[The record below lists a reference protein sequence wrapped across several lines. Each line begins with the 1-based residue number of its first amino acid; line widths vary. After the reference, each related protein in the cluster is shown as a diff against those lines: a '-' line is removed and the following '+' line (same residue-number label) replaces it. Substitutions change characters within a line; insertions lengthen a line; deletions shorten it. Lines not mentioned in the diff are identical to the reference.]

1 MQTIYSFD
9 RETTNSCQVLKEV
22 VSVIQSVFCEHKSYS
37 TSTKYNITFVYDS
50 YLKMDPKP
58 FARRQ
63 TVSHLLFTRALNLGL
78 LEDKFKFLL
87 Q

>member
-9 RETTNSCQVLKEV
+9 RETTNSCQVLKKV
-22 VSVIQSVFCEHKSYS
+22 VSDIQSVFCEHKSYI
-37 TSTKYNITFVYDS
+37 TSTKYNVTFVYDS

-63 TVSHLLFTRALNLGL
+63 TVTSLVYTCSQLG
-78 LEDKFKFLL
+78 FA
-87 Q
+87 